1 MKSAGESPSPELRKR
16 FIGVRSQLFRRGV
29 FDPVLIRF
37 DTITV
42 TRATI
47 EEISDELAAVASSL

>member
-1 MKSAGESPSPELRKR
+1 MKSAGESLSPELRKR